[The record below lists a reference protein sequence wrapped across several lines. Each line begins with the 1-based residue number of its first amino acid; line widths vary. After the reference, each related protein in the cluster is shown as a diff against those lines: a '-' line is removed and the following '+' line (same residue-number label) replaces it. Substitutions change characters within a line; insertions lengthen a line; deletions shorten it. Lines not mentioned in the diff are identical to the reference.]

1 MSFVYAPE
9 DADLQYVEEE
19 TYGETPSG
27 AGQPD
32 MLWIGIIQDILPAL
46 DPSNLKLRGLNRDL
60 SYIRRGLRKPDIT
73 VTYVLQLSSL
83 TGFLRYGLDWITKS
97 MSIEYFVEQ
106 AETIVSLNHKGC
118 KVNRLNV
125 NIPEE
130 DWVNVTQECFGQN
143 VAVAT
148 SKIGDNY
155 ESDPAT
161 DPYSWFDVK
170 VYQDA
175 VEFLNFGD
183 VKFNINNNLTRKPVI
198 RASNSHLLK
207 YLTAGPRDLNG
218 EIKAYFENKNEIDDI
233 IADTA
238 FDLKIYL
245 GAKYFTFGGAKWD
258 LAEIATRMSEVPCT
272 MRLPWTAKTVT
283 LT

>member
-9 DADLQYVEEE
+9 DADAQYVEE
-19 TYGETPSG
+19 TNYGETP
-27 AGQPD
+27 ATPA
-32 MLWIGIIQDILPAL
+32 MKWIGIIQDIIPAL
-46 DPSNLKLRGLNRDL
+46 DPSNLKLRGLNRDI
-60 SYIRRGLRKPDIT
+60 SYIRRGLRRPT
-73 VTYVLQLSSL
+73 LTLTYVPQLSSL
-83 TGFLRYGLDWITKS
+83 TGFLRYALDWITKS
-97 MSIEYFVEQ
+97 FSLEYSVEQ
-106 AETIVSLNHKGC
+106 DSTIVSLNHKGC
-118 KVNRLNV
+118 RVNRLNV

-130 DWVNVTQECFGQN
+130 DWAKVTQECFGQN
-143 VAVAT
+143 VDVAS
-148 SKIGDNY
+148 SKIGNTY
-155 ESDPAT
+155 ENDPVT

-170 VYQDA
+170 VYQGA

-183 VKFNINNNLTRKPVI
+183 VKFSITNHLARKPVI
-198 RASNSHLLK
+198 RETTPYLLK

-233 IADTA
+233 IGDTA

-245 GAKYFTFGGAKWD
+245 GSKYFTFGGAKWD